1 MQRASDGLGAKLYS
15 DGKMGASETYQLTK
29 TNGIYFE
36 IAGTEKEALIKGKAT
51 QNKILEFVK
60 ENPGVRQVDI
70 VRALKLL
77 ETNVSRDMR
86 KLLQDEY
93 VIIDDE
99 KRYHATP

>member
-1 MQRASDGLGAKLYS
+1 MLLLYIHTNKTS
-15 DGKMGASETYQLTK
+15 LT
-29 TNGIYFE
+29 NLRHQHLVN
-36 IAGTEKEALIKGKAT
+36 AGTEKEALIKGKST
-51 QNKILEFVK
+51 QNKILEYVK
-60 ENPGVRQVDI
+60 DNPGVRQVDI

-93 VIIDDE
+93 IIIDDK